1 MSAQLFPSSP
11 ESTPSFAHPAPT
23 TTTFTVVPPGGAV
36 TGEATATGNTG
47 ATFAAGL
54 PEPVKAVLRHPVVVA
69 GGAIVAGVVL
79 SRVFGTAAGRKIAR
93 ELAAEAVKHLRPAAT
108 TAAGMAGTA
117 AASTLLERGLEKF
130 GPQITDYAKKMLADI
145 LRKKE

>member
-11 ESTPSFAHPAPT
+11 ENSHHT
-23 TTTFTVVPPGGAV
+23 TIFTVVPPGEPAV
-36 TGEATATGNTG
+36 TETTTTGNTG
-47 ATFAAGL
+47 ATPAAGL
-54 PEPVKAVLRHPVVVA
+54 PEPVKAVLRHPVVIA

-79 SRVFGTAAGRKIAR
+79 SRVFGTAAGRRMAR
-93 ELAAEAVKHLRPAAT
+93 ELAEEAVKHLRPAAS

-117 AASTLLERGLEKF
+117 AASTLLEKGMEKF

-145 LRKKE
+145 MRKKE

>member
-11 ESTPSFAHPAPT
+11 EPAR
-23 TTTFTVVPPGGAV
+23 TTTFTVLPPAEPAATETSSTAPGA
-36 TGEATATGNTG
+36 G
-47 ATFAAGL
+47 AHL
-54 PEPVKAVLRHPVVVA
+54 PEAVKAALRNPVILA

-79 SRVFGTAAGRKIAR
+79 SRIFGTTAGRRMAR
-93 ELAAEAVKHLRPAAT
+93 ELAGEAVKHLTPSVGT
-108 TAAGMAGTA
+108 VAGMAGTA
-117 AASTLLERGLEKF
+117 AASSLLEKGMEKF

>member
-11 ESTPSFAHPAPT
+11 EPAR
-23 TTTFTVVPPGGAV
+23 TTTFTVLPPAESAPTETSS
-36 TGEATATGNTG
+36 TGPGISAH
-47 ATFAAGL
+47 L
-54 PEPVKAVLRHPVVVA
+54 PESVKAALRNPVILA

-79 SRVFGTAAGRKIAR
+79 SRVFGTAAGRRIAR
-93 ELAAEAVKHLRPAAT
+93 EIAGEAVKHLKPSAST
-108 TAAGMAGTA
+108 VAGMAGTA
-117 AASTLLERGLEKF
+117 AASSLLEKGLEKF